1 CYAGFSH
8 IFEETKKTSRPV
20 LVEVVTQRFRGHS
33 ISDPAVYRSKEEL
46 SQCMEKDPILTFYKT
61 LSDNGMIVEAEYEKM
76 DKEQKELV
84 VAAMKFADESPWPD
98 PITLGEDVFA
108 P

>member
-1 CYAGFSH
+1 
-8 IFEETKKTSRPV
+8 
-20 LVEVVTQRFRGHS
+20 
-33 ISDPAVYRSKEEL
+33 
-46 SQCMEKDPILTFYKT
+46 MEKDPILMFFKT
-61 LSDNGMIVEAEYEKM
+61 LSENGMINDEQYQAM
-76 DKEQKELV
+76 DKEQKDLV